1 MIIYIY
7 LKRNSMNTK
16 VVLSLLLF
24 CLVISTNALESQEI
38 KDLAQQYAV
47 LKKLKQ
53 NTLNAQLIIAARMR
67 KNKPF
72 FVDLI
77 KKGADINAIN
87 KEGRTALINAVIA
100 KDYQTTKI
108 LLELGAS
115 TAIKDN
121 YGKTA
126 LDYAHEQSEHQII
139 KVINAFKK

>member
-1 MIIYIY
+1 MDKKS
-7 LKRNSMNTK
+7 L
-16 VVLSLLLF
+16 LSLLF
-24 CLVISTNALESQEI
+24 FISINALERQEI

-53 NTLNAQLIIAARMR
+53 NKLNAQLIIAARMR

-87 KEGRTALINAVIA
+87 KEGRTALINAAIA

-108 LLELGAS
+108 LLELNAS
-115 TAIKDN
+115 TTIKDV

-126 LDYAHEQSEHQII
+126 LDYAYE
-139 KVINAFKK
+139 NGDKKMIQLLESFL